1 MLTEEQKKKYIELFP
16 DDMTISD
23 MSNKLDSMEQ
33 NDETALFR
41 QEFCNELVYAIT
53 AGYIEYGTNADFK
66 NEASNDYGSFY
77 FICIKSCETQCHHKG
92 ICP

>member
-1 MLTEEQKKKYIELFP
+1 MEEEALSVNVINDIEEQKKKYIELFP

-41 QEFCNELVYAIT
+41 QEFCNELVYQIT

-66 NEASNDYGSFY
+66 ND
-77 FICIKSCETQCHHKG
+77 
-92 ICP
+92 